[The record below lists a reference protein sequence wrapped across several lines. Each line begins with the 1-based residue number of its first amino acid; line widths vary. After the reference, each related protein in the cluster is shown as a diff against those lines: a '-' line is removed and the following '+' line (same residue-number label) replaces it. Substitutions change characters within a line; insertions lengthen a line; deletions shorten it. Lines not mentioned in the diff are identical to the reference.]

1 MQNRAFLPTRL
12 RNKEYCFYVG
22 WGTLREKKMDRK
34 NEQAYRLLILLILR
48 KCIIDFKYKFSH
60 TCIFSHRFDFS

>member
-22 WGTLREKKMDRK
+22 WGTLREKRW
-34 NEQAYRLLILLILR
+34 ILSGHGHEEAGRRIC
-48 KCIIDFKYKFSH
+48 KK
-60 TCIFSHRFDFS
+60 